1 MQGRGKPPEKMAS
14 SSPNCRIHW
23 DRATL
28 LKIPSVHCR
37 EINTRRSLLSLAFC
51 GLSQFLHCP
60 VLLMQLCISLSSP
73 GKGAALLVM
82 AGWGQLCK
90 EWSSLCVDGSHNIG
104 QQYTPEVYV
113 CGPFFTSLSAKE
125 VGLSRTRSITHLAGP
140 DREKEPPRPFP
151 GQVHMR
157 SSVRR
162 GTWKMLL
169 LM

>member
-14 SSPNCRIHW
+14 SSLNCRIHW

-28 LKIPSVHCR
+28 LEIPSVQCR
-37 EINTRRSLLSLAFC
+37 EINARISLLFLAPC

-60 VLLMQLCISLSSP
+60 VLLMQLGISLSSP
-73 GKGAALLVM
+73 GERSSIAVM

-90 EWSSLCVDGSHNIG
+90 EWSSLCVGGSHSIG

-113 CGPFFTSLSAKE
+113 CGHFFTSLSAKE
-125 VGLSRTRSITHLAGP
+125 AGLSRTGSITRLAGP